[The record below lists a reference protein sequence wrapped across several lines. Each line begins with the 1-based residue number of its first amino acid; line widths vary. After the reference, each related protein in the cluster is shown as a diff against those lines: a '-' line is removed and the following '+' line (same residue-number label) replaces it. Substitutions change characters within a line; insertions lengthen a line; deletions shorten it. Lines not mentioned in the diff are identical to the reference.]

1 MTTRPL
7 KPRLF
12 RSSASVTRSSWAL
25 CPCRKQRIPSTCAA
39 TPRSMSR
46 SPTTTWTRYEAC
58 GPATTAS
65 TARSRFTAASSA
77 ACLHLPRSGNMIMAP
92 ADLDAMILFREW
104 SRVMHKLVVLYRQP
118 ADPDHFRDYYVTN
131 HLPLVE
137 SWPGLLA
144 WRYSFDVA
152 ATQGETPY
160 FAVFEA
166 DFTDAAAMAEA
177 RASRQGQQVAADAA
191 NYATG
196 GAVVIHYPVQD
207 GTG

>member
-1 MTTRPL
+1 
-7 KPRLF
+7 
-12 RSSASVTRSSWAL
+12 
-25 CPCRKQRIPSTCAA
+25 
-39 TPRSMSR
+39 
-46 SPTTTWTRYEAC
+46 
-58 GPATTAS
+58 
-65 TARSRFTAASSA
+65 
-77 ACLHLPRSGNMIMAP
+77 
-92 ADLDAMILFREW
+92 
-104 SRVMHKLVVLYRQP
+104 MHKLVVLYRQP